1 MNQTRTDNRRGSY
14 GPGTDSRR
22 GSYGQR
28 TGASAGGSR
37 SGYVYGNTVR
47 KTELRREAGI
57 RQQLQEPPRRPMQ
70 NEVRKNREK
79 ARHMSMGYVLFL
91 AAALIAAG
99 LILVNYVQLQAELTN
114 LTKLNATKESEL
126 SSLRLANDEA
136 YNRVLS
142 SIDLEEVKRIAIGE
156 LGMVYAEDGQIY
168 HYTSEGNDYM
178 RKVTEG
184 SN

>member
-1 MNQTRTDNRRGSY
+1 MSQTRTDNRRGSY
-14 GPGTDSRR
+14 GQRTDNRR

-28 TGASAGGSR
+28 TGASAGGNR
-37 SGYVYGNTVR
+37 GGYVYGNTVR
-47 KTELRREAGI
+47 KEEIRR
-57 RQQLQEPPRRPMQ
+57 QLQEPPRRPVQ

-79 ARHMSMGYVLFL
+79 AHHMSMGYVMFL
-91 AAALIAAG
+91 AAALVAAG

-114 LTKLNATKESEL
+114 LTKLNATKVSEL

-156 LGMVYAEDGQIY
+156 LGMVYAEEGQIY
-168 HYTSEGNDYM
+168 NYTSEGNDYM

>member
-1 MNQTRTDNRRGSY
+1 MSQTRQHN
-14 GPGTDSRR
+14 RR

-28 TGASAGGSR
+28 TGVSAGGNR
-37 SGYVYGNTVR
+37 GGYIYGNTVR
-47 KTELRREAGI
+47 KEEIQR
-57 RQQLQEPPRRPMQ
+57 QLQEPPRRPVQ
-70 NEVRKNREK
+70 NEVRKNRDK

-91 AAALIAAG
+91 AAALVVAG
-99 LILVNYVQLQAELTN
+99 LILVNYVQLQADLTN
-114 LTKLNATKESEL
+114 LTKLNATKISEL

-156 LGMVYAEDGQIY
+156 LGMVYAEEGQIY

-178 RKVTEG
+178 RKITEG

>member
-1 MNQTRTDNRRGSY
+1 MSQTRTDNRRGSY
-14 GPGTDSRR
+14 GQRTDNRR

-28 TGASAGGSR
+28 TGASTGGSR
-37 SGYVYGNTVR
+37 GGYVYGNTVR
-47 KTELRREAGI
+47 KTDFQREAGI
-57 RQQLQEPPRRPMQ
+57 QRQLREPPRRPVQ
-70 NEVRKNREK
+70 NEVRKNRDK
-79 ARHMSMGYVLFL
+79 AHHMSMGYVLFL

-114 LTKLNATKESEL
+114 LTKVNATKVSEL

-136 YNRVLS
+136 YNRVLN

-156 LGMVYAEDGQIY
+156 LGMVYAEEGQIC

-184 SN
+184 ST

>member
-1 MNQTRTDNRRGSY
+1 MSQTRNHN
-14 GPGTDSRR
+14 RR

-28 TGASAGGSR
+28 ADRASAVNR

-47 KTELRREAGI
+47 GAEIQR
-57 RQQLQEPPRRPMQ
+57 QLQEPPKRPVQ
-70 NEVRKNREK
+70 NEVRKNRDK
-79 ARHMSMGYVLFL
+79 AHHMSMGYVLFL

-114 LTKLNATKESEL
+114 LTKGNAALVSEL
-126 SSLRLANDEA
+126 SDRRLSNDEA

-156 LGMVYAEDGQIY
+156 LGMVYAQEGQIY
-168 HYTSEGNDYM
+168 NYTSEGNDYM
-178 RKVTEG
+178 RKVT
-184 SN
+184 NDTN

>member
-1 MNQTRTDNRRGSY
+1 MEL
-14 GPGTDSRR
+14 
-22 GSYGQR
+22 QR
-28 TGASAGGSR
+28 
-37 SGYVYGNTVR
+37 
-47 KTELRREAGI
+47 
-57 RQQLQEPPRRPMQ
+57 QLQEPPRKPVQ
-70 NEVRKNREK
+70 HEVRKNREK

-91 AAALIAAG
+91 ATALIVAG

-114 LTKLNATKESEL
+114 MTKTNAAKASEL

-156 LGMVYAEDGQIY
+156 LGMVYAQEGQIY
-168 HYTSEGNDYM
+168 NYTSEGNDYM
-178 RKVTEG
+178 RKVPQG

>member
-1 MNQTRTDNRRGSY
+1 MSQTRTQ
-14 GPGTDSRR
+14 SRR

-28 TGASAGGSR
+28 TVVSTGGNR
-37 SGYVYGNTVR
+37 GGYVYGNTVR
-47 KTELRREAGI
+47 RAEIQR
-57 RQQLQEPPRRPMQ
+57 QLQEPPRRPVQ
-70 NEVRKNREK
+70 NEVRKNRDK
-79 ARHMSMGYVLFL
+79 AHHMSMGYVLFL

-114 LTKLNATKESEL
+114 LTKLNATKVSEL

-136 YNRVLS
+136 YNRVLN

-156 LGMVYAEDGQIY
+156 LGMVYAEEGQIC

>member
-1 MNQTRTDNRRGSY
+1 MGQTSIHN
-14 GPGTDSRR
+14 RR

-28 TGASAGGSR
+28 TGVSAGGSR
-37 SGYVYGNTVR
+37 SGYTYGNTAR
-47 KTELRREAGI
+47 KLEFQR
-57 RQQLQEPPRRPMQ
+57 QLQEPPKRPVQ
-70 NEVRKNREK
+70 NEVRRNREK
-79 ARHMSMGYVLFL
+79 AHHMSMGYVMFL

-114 LTKLNATKESEL
+114 LTKVNASKVSEL

-156 LGMVYAEDGQIY
+156 LGMVYAQEGQIY
-168 HYTSEGNDYM
+168 KYDSEGTDYM
-178 RKVTEG
+178 RKITEG
-184 SN
+184 TN

>member
-1 MNQTRTDNRRGSY
+1 MGQTGNRN
-14 GPGTDSRR
+14 RR

-28 TGASAGGSR
+28 TGVSAGGNR
-37 SGYVYGNTVR
+37 RGYVYGNTAHKVEIQR
-47 KTELRREAGI
+47 QMHEPQKTQA
-57 RQQLQEPPRRPMQ
+57 Q
-70 NEVRKNREK
+70 NEIRKNREK

-114 LTKLNATKESEL
+114 LTRLNASKVSEL
-126 SSLRLANDEA
+126 SNLRLANDEA
-136 YNRVLS
+136 YNRVLN

-156 LGMVYAEDGQIY
+156 LGMVYAQEGQIY
-168 HYTSEGNDYM
+168 NYDNEGNDYM

-184 SN
+184 TK

>member
-1 MNQTRTDNRRGSY
+1 MSQTRTHN
-14 GPGTDSRR
+14 RR

-28 TGASAGGSR
+28 TGVSAGGNQ
-37 SGYVYGNTVR
+37 SGYVYGNTAR
-47 KTELRREAGI
+47 KAEFQR
-57 RQQLQEPPRRPMQ
+57 QLQEPPRRPVQ
-70 NEVRKNREK
+70 NEVRKNRDK
-79 ARHMSMGYVLFL
+79 AHHMSMGYVLFL
-91 AAALIAAG
+91 AVALVAAG
-99 LILVNYVQLQAELTN
+99 MILVNYVQLQADLTN
-114 LTKLNATKESEL
+114 LTKLNATKVSEL

-156 LGMVYAEDGQIY
+156 LGMVYAEEGQIY

-178 RKVTEG
+178 RKITEG